1 MEIDV
6 IVGGLFQMSEE
17 GSSKNEIR
25 EIFRREEKSLCQ
37 VGNKKSDMVEN
48 TKISHWGFCVLNIG

>member
-1 MEIDV
+1 MDV
-6 IVGGLFQMSEE
+6 LVGGLFQMSEE

-37 VGNKKSDMVEN
+37 VGNKKR
-48 TKISHWGFCVLNIG
+48 KILKSHIEDSVC

>member
-1 MEIDV
+1 MDLL
-6 IVGGLFQMSEE
+6 VGGLFQMSEE

-37 VGNKKSDMVEN
+37 VRNKKSDMVE
-48 TKISHWGFCVLNIG
+48 TIKISHWGFCVLNMA

>member
-1 MEIDV
+1 M
-6 IVGGLFQMSEE
+6 FQMSEE

-48 TKISHWGFCVLNIG
+48 IKISHWGFCVLNTG